1 MAGKSGKGVRIGIQ
15 KPLRTG
21 VQIRIRSQVS
31 NALRDGLDQLEV
43 TSSRQPAPGR
53 QSRTPEMQED
63 DSNDPFAREDEAGLE
78 SPAPPET
85 NNARQAQLIGA
96 RQPAILIRLSWDGR
110 AVRAQPLIGLRP
122 GKKAAA
128 LQVLCSFVEQCFAR
142 GLDKLSE
149 KEQDELLGSKGGGAM
164 SRRLVLLSRLAIEA
178 SAKVTLELD
187 GGGQVTRRMS
197 DLGLERFAYKFAA
210 LPDGTPF
217 SLRLLLQDQRGRHR
231 AEEDSPS
238 ADVHP
243 LDVLPLSIKLLALR
257 RALAAEREIG
267 RAHTDGDFCA
277 VYQKAVEQTIGAP
290 IDMPDEEAH
299 VTHFREYLERRGLH
313 IFPNRTERE
322 KQYRAAVGAK
332 A

>member
-1 MAGKSGKGVRIGIQ
+1 MAKSGKGARIGIQ
-15 KPLRTG
+15 EPIRLG

-43 TSSRQPAPGR
+43 VGSRRPAPGR
-53 QSRTPEMQED
+53 LSRTPEIQAD
-63 DSNDPFAREDEAGLE
+63 DSNDPFASEEEAGIE
-78 SPAPPET
+78 SPTPSQT
-85 NNARQAQLIGA
+85 NDVLQAQLIGA
-96 RQPAILIRLSWDGR
+96 RQPAILIRLSWDDR
-110 AVRAQPLIGLRP
+110 AVRAHPLVTLRP

-142 GLDKLSE
+142 GIDRFSE
-149 KEQDELLGSKGGGAM
+149 KERDELLGSKSGGAM
-164 SRRLVLLSRLAIEA
+164 SRRLVLLSRLAVEA

-187 GGGQVTRRMS
+187 GGGEVTRRMS

-231 AEEDSPS
+231 AGNDNPS

-257 RALAAEREIG
+257 RALATERELG

-277 VYQKAVEQTIGAP
+277 VYQKAVEQTIGAS
-290 IDMPDEEAH
+290 IEMPEEEAH

-313 IFPNRTERE
+313 IFPNRAERE
-322 KQYRAAVGAK
+322 KQYRAAAGAK
-332 A
+332 V